1 MNRSE
6 NGQIPFGMILLL
18 AFVLLSVSGF
28 LVFRLSAPISTTTTS
43 LGNKSVSILFEDI
56 TSNMGY
62 VIEQGSSTP
71 VLNGTVQILGPNNT
85 ILDIVSFE
93 KNENIFSLKIP
104 ENGTGLA
111 HIDAPGYYRLTTR
124 LTNNGIYRL
133 GKSGTFSGQVRGYEF
148 VLQGRKLPDPEPIPG
163 ATLEIRSSNG
173 WKRTITADQEGRF
186 SAEIPPT
193 QFSVTVRSD
202 THADAYFDDL
212 TATKGETLGR
222 DFILPAG
229 CILEGFAIG
238 DRVTLEGAEV
248 KVITAMLDNSEATAG
263 PRGKFNIPG
272 LSEGMATVQIKY
284 PGYQEYSWRI
294 VIPGDKIG
302 IRKPF
307 SLMPAQPFTLNIQS
321 ANGLPMGDAM
331 VRLRRE
337 GRTIH
342 QSKASEFT
350 NLNILQSGST
360 YYFDITANRKN
371 EPPLLATGQVFTMP
385 KEGPGEF
392 TVLLDK
398 EPGTFS
404 GRVSNVNGMFLP
416 GVVLNIK
423 AIVAEESERAPL
435 RRVLSDAG
443 GEYQSDYFA
452 PGKYSIQATHPQW
465 GENVVIGEIKPGETT
480 QLWISLIPR

>member
-6 NGQIPFGMILLL
+6 NGQISFGITLFL
-18 AFVLLSVSGF
+18 AFALLSVSGF
-28 LVFRLSAPISTTTTS
+28 LVFRLSAPIPTTKTP
-43 LGNKSVSILFEDI
+43 LGNTTVSPLFGTN

-62 VIEQGSSTP
+62 VLEQGGSIP

-93 KNENIFSLKIP
+93 KDENIFFLRIP

-111 HIDAPGYYRLTTR
+111 HIEAPGYYRLTTR
-124 LTNNGIYRL
+124 LTNNGFYKL

-148 VLQGRKLPDPEPIPG
+148 VLQGRKLPDPEPIPR

-186 SAEIPPT
+186 EAEIPPT
-193 QFSVTVRSD
+193 QFSVIVRSD

-212 TATKGETLGR
+212 TAAKGETLGR

-238 DRVTLEGAEV
+238 DGVTLEGAEV
-248 KVITAMLDNSEATAG
+248 KVITTMLDNSEAIAG

-321 ANGLPMGDAM
+321 ADGLPMRDAI

-350 NLNILQSGST
+350 NLNILQSGAT

-371 EPPLLATGQVFTMP
+371 ESPLLATGQVFTMP
-385 KEGPGEF
+385 EEGPGEF

-423 AIVAEESERAPL
+423 AIVDDESARAPL

-465 GENVVIGEIKPGETT
+465 GVNVVIGEIKPGETT